1 MSEIETETVYD
12 DFSKNKEMFDFI
24 NDPAR
29 SKYYDDSNALVVST
43 MKDEM
48 GGVAIEEFFYIKMFY
63 ARF

>member
-12 DFSKNKEMFDFI
+12 DFSKNKETFDFS

-29 SKYYDDSNALVVST
+29 SKYYDDSNAFVVST

-48 GGVAIEEFFYIKMFY
+48 GGVAIEEFLI
-63 ARF
+63 

>member
-12 DFSKNKEMFDFI
+12 DFSKNKETFDFS

-29 SKYYDDSNALVVST
+29 SKYYDDLNAFVVST

-48 GGVAIEEFFYIKMFY
+48 GVVAIEEFLI
-63 ARF
+63 